1 MAVAATERS
10 GRRGGGR
17 RQEGEEVV
25 GFCGGGGR
33 CVCWAGPGFFVGP
46 DKFAVCSTL
55 NTRQKCYF
63 FSFLHI

>member
-1 MAVAATERS
+1 MSGRLAVAG
-10 GRRGGGR
+10 GRRGGR
-17 RQEGEEVV
+17 
-25 GFCGGGGR
+25 FCGGGGR